1 MNSRIE
7 DIIAQIQEYIDG
19 CKYQAFSSSK
29 IIVDREELYGLLED
43 LHASVPVEIERH
55 RQIIANKEEI
65 LNDARKK
72 ANQLIE
78 EATVQ
83 TNELINEHAIMQQAY
98 TQANEVMALS
108 SRKAEDVLRQAN
120 EEATAYRES
129 AVAYVEGL
137 LDELE
142 TLSTHTLAQANDSH
156 SVLSASL
163 ENYIRTLREN
173 KKALVQES
181 LVSDVTEDAEDAS
194 GEEIVGGSTE
204 ELKLI

>member
-72 ANQLIE
+72 
-78 EATVQ
+78 
-83 TNELINEHAIMQQAY
+83 
-98 TQANEVMALS
+98 ANEVMALS

>member
-29 IIVDREELYGLLED
+29 IIVDREELYGLLDD

-108 SRKAEDVLRQAN
+108 SRKADAVLRQAN

-142 TLSTHTLAQANDSH
+142 TLSTNTLAQANDAH

-163 ENYIRTLREN
+163 ENYIRTLRQN
-173 KKALVQES
+173 KQALVRES
-181 LVSDVTEDAEDAS
+181 LVPEESEGTDGEYTEDA
-194 GEEIVGGSTE
+194 GEGTSE